1 MHKIDKFLAK
11 LEEKQRERILLIIT
25 RIKSHDFIGL
35 DLKKLK
41 GGFDIYRVRSG
52 QYRILFHLT
61 KEGIY
66 LLGVTNRDDTTY
78 HL

>member
-11 LEEKQRERILLIIT
+11 LEEKQRGRILLIIAQ
-25 RIKSHDFIGL
+25 IKSRNFVGL

-41 GGFDIYRVRSG
+41 GGLDIYRVRSG

-61 KEGIY
+61 NDDIF
-66 LLGVTNRDDTTY
+66 LLDVTNRDDTTY